1 MYFVI
6 AMKVL
11 YFCHPETDSING
23 ANEGSYQLC
32 EHNCQLGGNFMRI
45 TNNMMISN
53 MINNLQ
59 TNIRRLDKTQLQ
71 YNTGKRIHKPS
82 DDPVGITRSL
92 KIKADINE
100 LKQYKKN
107 VEDAMSWLENTEQ
120 AVISNHETLKRL
132 RDLMVQGANGVLTKE
147 EMIKV
152 RNEVAEIK
160 NQVINLAN
168 TTYSGDYIFSGKK
181 TNEKLLNQDGSYNV
195 DVMQF
200 LDSGIVDHRINYEVG
215 VGEYIPI
222 NTVGTILFE
231 VADLTMSVELPEAG
245 ENDATKMEF
254 LGAEVTITKNGD
266 GFELGINIENIGN
279 EDIEIVFPD
288 HFYDNNG
295 ELEDGAVLKNEDD
308 IYETISN
315 TFKGI
320 KEKPEQVKAWNELLV
335 KKNIPADINNL
346 TFGTYENNGKAV
358 GIVAKPKKAGL
369 INLIEKIEENL
380 EKGKHEEISDLLGSI
395 DRFLDQS
402 LVVRGEIG
410 AKVNRTEL
418 IQNRIEDDII
428 NLRALQSKLEDADL
442 AETAIQLMNEENV
455 YRASLSVGARII
467 QPTLLDFLR

>member
-1 MYFVI
+1 
-6 AMKVL
+6 
-11 YFCHPETDSING
+11 
-23 ANEGSYQLC
+23 
-32 EHNCQLGGNFMRI
+32 
-45 TNNMMISN
+45 MISN

-92 KIKADINE
+92 KIKSDINE

-120 AVISNHETLKRL
+120 AVVSNHEALKRL
-132 RDLMVQGANGVLTKE
+132 RDLMVQGANGVLTQE

-160 NQVINLAN
+160 NQIISLAN

-200 LDSGIVDHRINYEVG
+200 LDANIIDHRINYEVG
-215 VGEYIPI
+215 VGEYIPV
-222 NTVGTILFE
+222 NTVGTTLFE
-231 VADLTMSVELPEAG
+231 AADLTMTVQLPTEAG
-245 ENDATKMEF
+245 AENVTKTEF
-254 LGAEVTITKNGD
+254 LGAEIKITNVGTVETPSYDLDIIIEEVGKAATVTDLEDKEGIYEKIQEI
-266 GFELGINIENIGN
+266 FEGINDSQKFI
-279 EDIEIVFPD
+279 PD
-288 HFYDNNG
+288 PD
-295 ELEDGAVLKNEDD
+295 LD
-308 IYETISN
+308 TSP
-315 TFKGI
+315 
-320 KEKPEQVKAWNELLV
+320 KEAWNNLLTEKDIPV
-335 KKNIPADINNL
+335 KINNL
-346 TFGTYENNGKAV
+346 TFETYKNEGKNV
-358 GIVAKPKKAGL
+358 GIVARPTKAGL
-369 INLIEKIEENL
+369 INLIEEIEKNFID
-380 EKGKHEEISDLLGSI
+380 GKHEEISDLLGSI

>member
-1 MYFVI
+1 
-6 AMKVL
+6 
-11 YFCHPETDSING
+11 
-23 ANEGSYQLC
+23 
-32 EHNCQLGGNFMRI
+32 MRI

-120 AVISNHETLKRL
+120 AVVSNHEALKRL
-132 RDLMVQGANGVLTKE
+132 RDLMVQGANGVLTTE

-152 RNEVAEIK
+152 RNEVVEIK

-181 TNEKLLNQDGSYNV
+181 TDKKLLDSDGNYNV
-195 DVMQF
+195 KVMQF
-200 LDSGIVDHRINYEVG
+200 LESSIVDHRINYEVG

-222 NTVGTILFE
+222 NTVGITLFE
-231 VADLTMSVELPEAG
+231 VADLTMSVELPEAHD
-245 ENDATKMEF
+245 ESKEIDF
-254 LGAEVTITKNGD
+254 LGAKVSLTGVSTDLNVPPDPVAPINYKLEIKIDDSVTITN
-266 GFELGINIENIGN
+266 LI
-279 EDIEIVFPD
+279 
-288 HFYDNNG
+288 NG
-295 ELEDGAVLKNEDD
+295 ELDTDGNFDAEATKAA
-308 IYETISN
+308 IYDEISKSFDGL
-315 TFKGI
+315 TLEQ
-320 KEKPEQVKAWNELLV
+320 KEAWNKLLIQ
-335 KKNIPADINNL
+335 KNIPADINNL

-358 GIVAKPKKAGL
+358 GIVAKPQKAGL
-369 INLIEKIEENL
+369 INLIEEIEKNL
-380 EKGKHEEISDLLGSI
+380 IDGKHEEISDLLGSI